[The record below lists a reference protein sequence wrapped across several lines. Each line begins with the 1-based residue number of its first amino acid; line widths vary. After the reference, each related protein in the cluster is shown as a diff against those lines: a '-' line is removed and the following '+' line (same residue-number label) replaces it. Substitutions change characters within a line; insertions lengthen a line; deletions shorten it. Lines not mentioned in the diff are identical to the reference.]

1 MENLWF
7 TEPYN
12 SITMRFTFDA
22 KSIAELRAIAKG
34 ELEAM
39 SSRIQAVLGFIWKRS
54 MAASRMISGSFK
66 PFVLAQA
73 IDTKLFELVKLMRES
88 VVTIDHEYLN
98 ALQGE
103 KGLEIIS
110 EYINHL
116 ETMFSIEKRDAF
128 SSTCWVNIK
137 YTSSI
142 FIENGSEF
150 NNNVVFIETK
160 GGKGI
165 EAWMKRGCL
174 CWKKM

>member
-73 IDTKLFELVKLMRES
+73 VSLRPRMNLNLLQNSIGNLF
-88 VVTIDHEYLN
+88 
-98 ALQGE
+98 
-103 KGLEIIS
+103 
-110 EYINHL
+110 
-116 ETMFSIEKRDAF
+116 
-128 SSTCWVNIK
+128 C
-137 YTSSI
+137 
-142 FIENGSEF
+142 
-150 NNNVVFIETK
+150 
-160 GGKGI
+160 
-165 EAWMKRGCL
+165 
-174 CWKKM
+174 

>member
-7 TEPYN
+7 MEPYN
-12 SITMRFTFDA
+12 SNTMRFTFDA
-22 KSIAELRAIAKG
+22 KSIAELKAIAKD

-39 SSRIQAVLGFIWKRS
+39 PSRIQAVLGFIWKRS

-66 PFVLAQA
+66 PSVLAQDVSLRPRMNSNLLQNS
-73 IDTKLFELVKLMRES
+73 IENLICHDY
-88 VVTIDHEYLN
+88 DHEYLN

-103 KGLEIIS
+103 KGFEIIS

-128 SSTCWVNIK
+128 PQQVGSTSSI
-137 YTSSI
+137 TSSI

-150 NNNVVFIETK
+150 NNNVVLLK
-160 GGKGI
+160 QSVAKALKLG
-165 EAWMKRGCL
+165 
-174 CWKKM
+174 

>member
-7 TEPYN
+7 IEPYN
-12 SITMRFTFDA
+12 SITIRFTFDA

-39 SSRIQAVLGFIWKRS
+39 PCRIQAVFGFIWKRS

-66 PFVLAQA
+66 PSVLAQD

-103 KGLEIIS
+103 KG
-110 EYINHL
+110 
-116 ETMFSIEKRDAF
+116 
-128 SSTCWVNIK
+128 
-137 YTSSI
+137 SI

-160 GGKGI
+160 GGNSI